1 MNHQMHKCSKCEYES
16 VHKFNLKRHYAVKHA
31 VHAQTQVLP
40 TQNPLGQLNTNWYQ
54 FNQNQVDRNQY
65 NIIAKELQNLK
76 RDYITIEKERDQLV
90 SNRNSVEQERLVQNS
105 QQPFQPLQH
114 GQMGYKRLSLDQ
126 NGGGPSINNQTL
138 GEDDMETEYEGDDND
153 SDEETES
160 EDSEIDSKSKKED
173 EDENVYVK
181 CMGLFEK
188 LEGYL
193 NDIDE
198 LKDELSDTYEEIKDD
213 EQKDKDDIF
222 DCLKHYIKLKFKLMD
237 VFEDNNDENEEDT
250 DNEDDDEQQNENEED
265 YKEGVE
271 CSCFENF
278 LNDFKDA
285 FVDNLWANNMM
296 EKLEKREEWDREC
309 KQKSA
314 EYNQDI
320 AKEKLVDYDLDSDMQ
335 DEDSGEE
342 EEHEADE
349 ESDLA
354 EAIRNEVG
362 AVNRQT
368 QTPNVNNLYLTK
380 NDQQNRYDLQ
390 SKQKGVLVDHLL
402 LEEMKICQN
411 VVDGLEKEG
420 SDYFKHCPI
429 NEVEHVCKLCTH
441 PNMNDKR
448 LGKPFRKYN
457 RSLKGSNMGVK
468 RNILSKPQVGNG
480 IFTLLATILPALI
493 SGLTGK

>member
-1 MNHQMHKCSKCEYES
+1 MSYYHPEQVQTFQYPQNNYYPQNVGHGYNTPNQMYTRPNKKHQCNFCVYASDRKPDVRRHVEKKHPGMG
-16 VHKFNLKRHYAVKHA
+16 VKR
-31 VHAQTQVLP
+31 P
-40 TQNPLGQLNTNWYQ
+40 
-54 FNQNQVDRNQY
+54 R
-65 NIIAKELQNLK
+65 
-76 RDYITIEKERDQLV
+76 
-90 SNRNSVEQERLVQNS
+90 
-105 QQPFQPLQH
+105 
-114 GQMGYKRLSLDQ
+114 LDQ
-126 NGGGPSINNQTL
+126 NGGSALINDQTL

-160 EDSEIDSKSKKED
+160 QDGEIEIDSKSKKED

-193 NDIDE
+193 DDIDE

-368 QTPNVNNLYLTK
+368 QTHNVNNLYLTK

-480 IFTLLATILPALI
+480 IFTLLATILPALM

>member
-1 MNHQMHKCSKCEYES
+1 MHKCSKCEYES

-296 EKLEKREEWDREC
+296 KKLEKREEWDREC

-368 QTPNVNNLYLTK
+368 QTHNVNNLYLTK

-390 SKQKGVLVDHLL
+390 SKQKGDLIEHLL
-402 LEEMKICQN
+402 LGEMKKNKPECFSEKL
-411 VVDGLEKEG
+411 GL
-420 SDYFKHCPI
+420 
-429 NEVEHVCKLCTH
+429 
-441 PNMNDKR
+441 R
-448 LGKPFRKYN
+448 LRTP
-457 RSLKGSNMGVK
+457 
-468 RNILSKPQVGNG
+468 
-480 IFTLLATILPALI
+480 T
-493 SGLTGK
+493 